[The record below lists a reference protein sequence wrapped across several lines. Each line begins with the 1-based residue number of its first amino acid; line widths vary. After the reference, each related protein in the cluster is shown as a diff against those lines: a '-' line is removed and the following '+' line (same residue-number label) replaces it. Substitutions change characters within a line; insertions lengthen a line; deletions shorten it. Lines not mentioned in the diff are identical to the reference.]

1 MRPFTDTVVSELAEY
16 RRQHCMAVAVGS
28 HHLPQ
33 LIILF
38 GTVLGFFFLFVCL
51 FKFYFIFKLY
61 ITVLVLPNIKM
72 VFNNT

>member
-1 MRPFTDTVVSELAEY
+1 MFLCPDWLLEQAENQPWDPAVRPFTDTAVSELAEY

-38 GTVLGFFFLFVCL
+38 GTVLGF
-51 FKFYFIFKLY
+51 
-61 ITVLVLPNIKM
+61 
-72 VFNNT
+72 